1 MLAAEREVERYSKA
15 RWIILIQQWMMTVGW
30 EMNQEALTSP
40 KTPVPLCRRTTV
52 DIRVT
57 YLGLGGSGGGVGG
70 YEKNKQSVDIIP
82 CVVMSLAAILD
93 LTISFPCV

>member
-57 YLGLGGSGGGVGG
+57 YLGLGGVGG
-70 YEKNKQSVDIIP
+70 YEKK
-82 CVVMSLAAILD
+82 
-93 LTISFPCV
+93 TICGHNPVCSDVSGSHFGFDHLVP

>member
-57 YLGLGGSGGGVGG
+57 YLGLGGSGWVGG
-70 YEKNKQSVDIIP
+70 YEKKQSVDIIP

-93 LTISFPCV
+93 LTISFPSV

>member
-57 YLGLGGSGGGVGG
+57 YLGLGGVGG
-70 YEKNKQSVDIIP
+70 YEKKQSVDIIP

>member
-57 YLGLGGSGGGVGG
+57 YLGLGGSGWVGG

-93 LTISFPCV
+93 LTISFPSV